1 MWIFKMVNLRKESL
15 KLTSKPPRAAFYL
28 TKDVE
33 NFFDKQMA
41 QRFAAVYGETE
52 YKKFW

>member
-1 MWIFKMVNLRKESL
+1 MKIIEDQKLIQLQSNLS
-15 KLTSKPPRAAFYL
+15 AAFYL

>member
-1 MWIFKMVNLRKESL
+1 MSYEPKLIIL
-15 KLTSKPPRAAFYL
+15 KSSAFYL

-41 QRFAAVYGETE
+41 ARFAAVYGETE